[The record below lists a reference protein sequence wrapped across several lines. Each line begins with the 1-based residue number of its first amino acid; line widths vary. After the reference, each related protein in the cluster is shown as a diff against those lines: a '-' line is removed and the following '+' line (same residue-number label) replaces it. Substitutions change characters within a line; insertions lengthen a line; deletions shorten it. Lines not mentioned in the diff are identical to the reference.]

1 MSSNPYRWK
10 QRLQNLMKAQQRLER
25 ACSQDSYNELE
36 LAGLVQTF
44 EFSFELTWK
53 TLKDLLEFEG
63 FDVASPRSV
72 FRTAL
77 EAKHLSSEQC
87 EIMLEA
93 LIKRNLL
100 SQTYDEENVLEAQSL
115 ILESFSPVIGQVT
128 LYLKLKCDQEGQCE
142 QEVKCDR

>member
-36 LAGLVQTF
+36 LAGLVHIF
-44 EFSFELTWK
+44 KFSFELTWK

>member
-1 MSSNPYRWK
+1 MNSNPDRWK
-10 QRLQNLMKAQQRLER
+10 QRLQNLSKAQQRLKK
-25 ACSQDSYNELE
+25 ACAQDSYNELE

-72 FRTAL
+72 IRTAL
-77 EAKHLSSEQC
+77 EARHLSSQQC
-87 EIMLEA
+87 ETLLEA

-100 SQTYDEENVLEAQSL
+100 SHTYDEENVLAAQKL
-115 ILESFSPVIGQVT
+115 ILGSFAPVIEQVT
-128 LYLKLKCDQEGQCE
+128 EYLKAKQG
-142 QEVKCDR
+142 

>member
-1 MSSNPYRWK
+1 MNANPDRWK

-25 ACSQDSYNELE
+25 ACAQDSYNELE

-77 EAKHLSSEQC
+77 EAKHITSQQC
-87 EIMLEA
+87 ETMLEA

-100 SQTYDEENVLEAQSL
+100 SHTYDERNAAQAKAL
-115 ILESFSPVIGQVT
+115 ILNSFSPVITQIT
-128 LYLKLKCDQEGQCE
+128 LRLEAKCG
-142 QEVKCDR
+142 

>member
-1 MSSNPYRWK
+1 MNANPDRWK
-10 QRLQNLMKAQQRLER
+10 QRLQNLMMAQQRLER
-25 ACSQDSYNELE
+25 ACAQDSYNELE

-77 EAKHLSSEQC
+77 EAKHITSQQC
-87 EIMLEA
+87 ETMLEA

-100 SQTYDEENVLEAQSL
+100 SHTYDERNAIQAKVL
-115 ILESFSPVIGQVT
+115 ILNYFSPVITQIT
-128 LYLKLKCDQEGQCE
+128 LTLEAKCG
-142 QEVKCDR
+142 

>member
-1 MSSNPYRWK
+1 MNSNRWK
-10 QRLQNLMKAQQRLER
+10 QRLKNLMKAQQRLER

-100 SQTYDEENVLEAQSL
+100 SHTYDEENVLEAQSL

>member
-1 MSSNPYRWK
+1 MNTNPNRWK
-10 QRLQNLMKAQQRLER
+10 QRLQNLSKAQKRLDR
-25 ACSQDSYNELE
+25 ACSQEHYNELE

-77 EAKHLSSEQC
+77 EAKHLSSVQC
-87 EIMLEA
+87 ETMLEA

-100 SQTYDEENVLEAQSL
+100 SHTYDEKNVLVAQAL
-115 ILESFSPVIGQVT
+115 ILGSFSPVIGEITQ
-128 LYLKLKCDQEGQCE
+128 YLEAKCE
-142 QEVKCDR
+142 Q

>member
-1 MSSNPYRWK
+1 MNANPDRWK
-10 QRLQNLMKAQQRLER
+10 QRLQNLARAQQRLKR
-25 ACSQDSYNELE
+25 ACAQDSYNELE

-77 EAKHLSSEQC
+77 EAKHLSSQQC
-87 EIMLEA
+87 ETMLEA
-93 LIKRNLL
+93 LIKHNLL
-100 SQTYDEENVLEAQSL
+100 SHTYDEENVLEAQAL
-115 ILESFSPVIGQVT
+115 ILDTFSPVIEQIT
-128 LYLKLKCDQEGQCE
+128 QYLEAKRDQ
-142 QEVKCDR
+142 

>member
-1 MSSNPYRWK
+1 MNSNPDRWK
-10 QRLQNLMKAQQRLER
+10 QRLQNLSKAQQRLKK
-25 ACSQDSYNELE
+25 ACAQDSYNELE

-72 FRTAL
+72 IRTAL
-77 EAKHLSSEQC
+77 EARHLSSQQC
-87 EIMLEA
+87 ETLLEA

-100 SQTYDEENVLEAQSL
+100 SHTYDEENVLEAQKL
-115 ILESFSPVIGQVT
+115 ILDSFAPVIEQVT
-128 LYLKLKCDQEGQCE
+128 EYLKAKQG
-142 QEVKCDR
+142 

>member
-1 MSSNPYRWK
+1 MNSNPYRWK

-77 EAKHLSSEQC
+77 EAKHLSSDQC

-100 SQTYDEENVLEAQSL
+100 SHTYDEENVLEAQSL
-115 ILESFSPVIGQVT
+115 ILASFSPVIGQVT
-128 LYLKLKCDQEGQCE
+128 LYLKVKCDQEGQWE
-142 QEVKCDR
+142 QEVQCDR

>member
-1 MSSNPYRWK
+1 MNANPDRWK
-10 QRLQNLMKAQQRLER
+10 QRLQNLIKAQQRLKR
-25 ACSQDSYNELE
+25 ACAQESYSELE

-100 SQTYDEENVLEAQSL
+100 AHTYDESNVLEAQSL
-115 ILESFSPVIGQVT
+115 ILESFSPVIEQIT
-128 LYLKLKCDQEGQCE
+128 HSLEIKSLEDQRG
-142 QEVKCDR
+142 

>member
-53 TLKDLLEFEG
+53 ALKDLLEFEG

>member
-1 MSSNPYRWK
+1 MTSNPERWK
-10 QRLQNLMKAQQRLER
+10 QRLQNLIMVQHRLNR
-25 ACSQDSYNELE
+25 ACAQEHYNELE

-72 FRTAL
+72 IRTAL
-77 EAKHLSSEQC
+77 EAKHLSSVQC
-87 EIMLEA
+87 ETLLEA

-100 SQTYDEENVLEAQSL
+100 SHTYDEENVLEAQKL
-115 ILESFSPVIGQVT
+115 ILEAYSPVIAQVT
-128 LYLKLKCDQEGQCE
+128 HYLEAKSGQ
-142 QEVKCDR
+142 

>member
-1 MSSNPYRWK
+1 MNANPDRWK
-10 QRLQNLMKAQQRLER
+10 QRLQNLMMAQQRLER
-25 ACSQDSYNELE
+25 ACAQDSYNELE

-77 EAKHLSSEQC
+77 EAKHITSQQC
-87 EIMLEA
+87 ETMLEA

-100 SQTYDEENVLEAQSL
+100 SHTYDERNAIQAKAL
-115 ILESFSPVIGQVT
+115 ILNYFSPVITQIT
-128 LYLKLKCDQEGQCE
+128 LTLEAKCG
-142 QEVKCDR
+142 